1 MNYNAK
7 KSANKF
13 ASMNTNKNS
22 YLTLDEA
29 IAAAIK
35 AGSKL
40 SSANRNRFTKAN
52 VSAPFK
58 KLDIQEYQRMVKM
71 KKGISTLNNLRF
83 KLNKPKNKTL
93 PIPAI
98 STGKLSANKF
108 SFLQNKKPVAKP
120 YNAKKNGAMIALSRN
135 KTLSN
140 ANKNQAARIANM
152 RKKNANLRK
161 SRNLY
166 SGGKLNERMGKFEI
180 EPYMQPVY
188 NSKPKNIPINM
199 MSLRNRMKKFT

>member
-22 YLTLDEA
+22 YLTLEEA

-35 AGSKL
+35 AGSTL
-40 SSANRNRFTKAN
+40 SSENRNRFTKAN

-58 KLDIQEYQRMVKM
+58 KLNIQEYQKMVKM
-71 KKGISTLNNLRF
+71 KKGISTVNNLRS
-83 KLNKPKNKTL
+83 KLNKPNNKNL
-93 PIPAI
+93 PKPAN
-98 STGKLSANKF
+98 SPGKLSANKF
-108 SFLQNKKPVAKP
+108 SFLQNKKPVAKS
-120 YNAKKNGAMIALSRN
+120 YNANKNGASIASSRN
-135 KTLSN
+135 KTLAN
-140 ANKNQAARIANM
+140 ANKNQAARIANL

-166 SGGKLNERMGKFEI
+166 SGGKLNERVAKFNGES
-180 EPYMQPVY
+180 YMQPSY
-188 NSKPKNIPINM
+188 NSKPKNVPKNM